1 MIPSSE
7 HDALRNA
14 VLANPDDDLPRL
26 VFADW
31 LDENGDL
38 DGARFIRSQ
47 IALATL
53 PEWDPQAVALRRTQL
68 EWDLSE
74 AWQRELPKLS
84 SDRGLYWVAQ
94 NLFRRG
100 FAHFI
105 QVPMLRSL
113 QQELPELLK
122 AAPIQ
127 RLGLYAA
134 TLEQWKEF
142 VASPWMPRIREIDFE
157 GIGAPVEAMREIC
170 AARGLT
176 GIRALRFRSSTS
188 AAMPEVLDRLLRSEL
203 GDRLETLELAHAFGS
218 DASYFEDFFEAF
230 HVGGAQLKSLRLQSM
245 GFGGIYLHRFLT
257 SRAWSRLE
265 ELVLEDENSQPAG
278 PTYLRYPECWPELRT
293 VRLHGVSVNYDGLLH
308 LANALRPPNL
318 TVLELANSALAPEA
332 VQGLAKA
339 EHLAKLRIIR
349 LRRMRVDNRG
359 VRYLTQARFWKNL
372 VELDLRGNP
381 IDANG
386 AKHLLK
392 RQPPPELELLRLDQ
406 NFPDNLGDALQ
417 KHFNGR
423 VIFEQSI
430 EQGA

>member
-31 LDENGDL
+31 LDENGDP

-47 IALATL
+47 IALAAL

-74 AWQRELPKLS
+74 AWQRDLPKLS
-84 SDRGLYWVAQ
+84 SDRGLYWVDQ
-94 NLFRRG
+94 SLFRRG

-105 QVPMLRSL
+105 RVPMLRSL
-113 QQELPELLK
+113 QQELPELLN

-134 TLEQWKEF
+134 TLEHWKEF
-142 VASPWMPRIREIDFE
+142 VASPWLPLIREIDFE
-157 GIGAPVEAMREIC
+157 GIGTPVEAMREIC

-203 GDRLETLELAHAFGS
+203 GDRLETLELAQAFGS

-230 HVGGAQLKSLRLQSM
+230 QVGGAQLKSLRLQSM

-339 EHLAKLRIIR
+339 DHLAKLRIIR
-349 LRRMRVDNRG
+349 LRRMRDARTD
-359 VRYLTQARFWKNL
+359 LQAR
-372 VELDLRGNP
+372 LRHAS
-381 IDANG
+381 D
-386 AKHLLK
+386 
-392 RQPPPELELLRLDQ
+392 R
-406 NFPDNLGDALQ
+406 
-417 KHFNGR
+417 
-423 VIFEQSI
+423 
-430 EQGA
+430 